1 MSLLINRRHTEGN
14 AHDEVIDLTE
24 RLAPYD
30 GCTFMR
36 LVDPVTP
43 ASAVSEEPPAW
54 EPLTFSAGYQTVEAP
69 VPAPDVQSLE
79 PTVEEAEPTALVA
92 QPPSTEIP
100 VRKQPR
106 NESCACGSGRKF
118 KRCCHPSL
126 EGRAAGSA

>member
-36 LVDPVTP
+36 PVEPVTP

-69 VPAPDVQSLE
+69 VLAAEVAALEPIVPEAAPTPPADQPAP
-79 PTVEEAEPTALVA
+79 AAIA
-92 QPPSTEIP
+92 A
-100 VRKQPR
+100 RRQPR
-106 NESCACGSGRKF
+106 NETCACGSGRKF
-118 KRCCHPSL
+118 KRCCL
-126 EGRAAGSA
+126 RRL